1 MSGQQCKVLVPP
13 PVNAPRGALWAAA
26 ALNAIAELPRA
37 RLHAMGAAFRG
48 FRGRFGSATPGSTD
62 HPRNEAELLAL
73 ARDVETESPALAA
86 ELRVFAL
93 HRGAMAGAR

>member
-13 PVNAPRGALWAAA
+13 QVNVPRGAIWAAA
-26 ALNAIAELPRA
+26 ALEAIGDLPGS
-37 RLHAMGAAFRG
+37 RLHAMGAAFRS

-62 HPRNEAELLAL
+62 HPRSEAELLAL
-73 ARDVETESPALAA
+73 ARDVETESPSLAA

-93 HRGAMAGAR
+93 HRGAMAGGQ